1 MDAASGFVAGD
12 VIDGKYEIL
21 RSLGQGAMGCVYEAR
36 HGLLGD
42 LVAIKCLRNETP
54 SEAAVERFL
63 REARVVRAI
72 HSPHAVKVLEVGLL
86 PNRNPFIVMERLH
99 GDDLESHLQA
109 CGALPPVRAAELL
122 IQACDGLAEAHRA
135 GVIHRDLKPENLFL
149 ARDPDGLVRLKVL
162 DFGVAKMLDPGA
174 ASREMLKTAGPIGT
188 PLFMSPEQIQG
199 GSLDARSDVWAIGI
213 LLFHLLSE
221 RFPFESPTIEG
232 LAVQI
237 CTAPPL
243 SLGGVTSGLPPP
255 LLDLVDACLQKDPG
269 KRPAS
274 VYELALR
281 LQPHAPS
288 SVAPLVDR
296 IGRILG
302 GEAASS
308 LPGGEVSAPLPAVVS
323 ASPLGVTSASPLGVT
338 SASPLAV
345 GGLPEGVPLSLA
357 QTLPEPGDSPSV
369 APAAALAVDHHTA
382 AARSGT
388 PRRGLL
394 SLLLLIPVAVL
405 AWRWTQ
411 PAPLAPSA
419 AAPSVA
425 SILPEQEHRPPAA
438 PPVLLVDAPPASA
451 SSLPAA
457 PSGRPA
463 SSLPGRP
470 PPAVAHPPTVSV
482 SKTPPTAGPKT
493 APESPISN
501 PKQSAIQDR
510 K

>member
-1 MDAASGFVAGD
+1 MNAGSGFAAGD

-36 HGLLGD
+36 HELLGD

-174 ASREMLKTAGPIGT
+174 ASREMLRTAGPIGT

-199 GSLDARSDVWAIGI
+199 GNLDARSDVWAIGI

-243 SLGGVTSGLPPP
+243 SLGGVTSGLPPS
-255 LLDLVDACLQKDPG
+255 LLDLVDACMEKDPG

-302 GEAASS
+302 GEVATPR
-308 LPGGEVSAPLPAVVS
+308 PGGEVPASLPAVVS
-323 ASPLGVTSASPLGVT
+323 ASLP
-338 SASPLAV
+338 AV
-345 GGLPEGVPLSLA
+345 GGLPKDAPLSLA
-357 QTLPEPGDSPSV
+357 QTLPEPGDSSSM
-369 APAAALAVDHHTA
+369 APAAPLAVDHHTA
-382 AARSGT
+382 AARPETS
-388 PRRGLL
+388 RRGLL
-394 SLLLLIPVAVL
+394 PLLLLIPVAGL
-405 AWRWTQ
+405 AWRWVQ
-411 PAPLAPSA
+411 PAPLAPPA
-419 AAPSVA
+419 AASPVA
-425 SILPEQEHRPPAA
+425 SILPEQEHRPPAN
-438 PPVLLVDAPPASA
+438 PPVLVVNAPPSA
-451 SSLPAA
+451 SSLPA

-463 SSLPGRP
+463 SSPPGRP
-470 PPAVAHPPTVSV
+470 PPAVVHHPPPPVSV
-482 SKTPPTAGPKT
+482 SKNPPTSGTKT
-493 APESPISN
+493 APEHPISN

>member
-1 MDAASGFVAGD
+1 
-12 VIDGKYEIL
+12 
-21 RSLGQGAMGCVYEAR
+21 
-36 HGLLGD
+36 
-42 LVAIKCLRNETP
+42 
-54 SEAAVERFL
+54 
-63 REARVVRAI
+63 
-72 HSPHAVKVLEVGLL
+72 
-86 PNRNPFIVMERLH
+86 
-99 GDDLESHLQA
+99 
-109 CGALPPVRAAELL
+109 
-122 IQACDGLAEAHRA
+122 
-135 GVIHRDLKPENLFL
+135 
-149 ARDPDGLVRLKVL
+149 VL

-243 SLGGVTSGLPPP
+243 SLGAVTSGLPPP

-288 SVAPLVDR
+288 SVAPLVAR

-308 LPGGEVSAPLPAVVS
+308 LPGGEVSAPLPAVTS
-323 ASPLGVTSASPLGVT
+323 ASSPAVTSASPSGGTLASPPAVP
-338 SASPLAV
+338 SASLLTV
-345 GGLPEGVPLSLA
+345 GGLPEGAPLSLA
-357 QTLPEPGDSPSV
+357 QTLPDPGDSPSV

-382 AARSGT
+382 AARSGA

-394 SLLLLIPVAVL
+394 SLLLLIPIAVL

-425 SILPEQEHRPPAA
+425 SVLPAQEHRPSAV
-438 PPVLLVDAPPASA
+438 PPVLLVNAPPASA

-463 SSLPGRP
+463 SSPPGRP
-470 PPAVAHPPTVSV
+470 PPALAHPPAVSV
-482 SKTPPTAGPKT
+482 PKNPPTAGPKT
-493 APESPISN
+493 APEPPISN